1 MKQPNKFLSASFF
14 CSRDISD
21 RSNMRNIIPTLA
33 YVLAQCNIHFRNEL
47 VRVIR
52 ESPDVGY
59 SLPQKQFHSLILRPL
74 LATELE
80 DPVILVL
87 DALDECTDV
96 CAPETIISAFAS
108 TIAEVPF
115 LKVFIS
121 SRPTSSTNDA
131 FADEE
136 LRKRRAVFVLHDV
149 EKDVVDADIKSYIS
163 ARLADKALKRNIA
176 EKGWPPVELV
186 EKLVQKADGLF
197 IYASTVCEFIE
208 HRGDLH
214 YRLQQ
219 MANRPAREYRG
230 IDALY
235 QQILESA
242 IAEFREDEDV
252 HHCRSIV
259 TAVVQLQNP
268 LPLID
273 LGDLL
278 QLPANHIRE
287 LLGDLQPVLIVP
299 EKLDGIIHTLHAS
312 FHDFLT
318 DEKRCLPRMYLH
330 PSRQH
335 RDILMCLLRSMNTL
349 KRDICK
355 IDLQFNAEVRHLETR
370 RKTYISGSLLYA
382 CTHWIDH
389 LLFASTT
396 EEDDELLEALH
407 IFVSTKLLH
416 WIEVL
421 SLLDNLSNASTVLAA
436 ARSWYAVC
444 PLHVR
449 PRMRSNSIVAY
460 FTERIFLPSTKE
472 ISI

>member
-1 MKQPNKFLSASFF
+1 LQ
-14 CSRDISD
+14 
-21 RSNMRNIIPTLA
+21 
-33 YVLAQCNIHFRNEL
+33 
-47 VRVIR
+47 
-52 ESPDVGY
+52 
-59 SLPQKQFHSLILRPL
+59 PL
-74 LATELE
+74 LATGLE
-80 DPVILVL
+80 DPVVLVL

-96 CAPETIISAFAS
+96 HAPETIISAFAS
-108 TIAEVPF
+108 TIEEVPF
-115 LKVFIS
+115 LKIFVS

-149 EKDVVDADIKSYIS
+149 EKDVVESDIKSYIS
-163 ARLADKALKRNIA
+163 ARLADKALKRNIV
-176 EKGWPPVELV
+176 ENGWPPVELV

-208 HRGDLH
+208 HRGDLR

-219 MANRPAREYRG
+219 MADRPAREYKG

-242 IAEFREDEDV
+242 IAEFREEEDV
-252 HHCRSIV
+252 LHCRSIV

-278 QLPANHIRE
+278 RLPANHIRE
-287 LLGDLQPVLIVP
+287 LLGDLQSVLIVP
-299 EKLDGIIHTLHAS
+299 EKLHGIIHTLHAS

-318 DEKRCLPRMYLH
+318 DEKRCLPRMYVR

-335 RDILMCLLRSMNTL
+335 RDILMCLLQCMNTL

-355 IDLQFNAEVRHLETR
+355 ISSQFNAEVHHLETR

-382 CTHWIDH
+382 CSHWIDH
-389 LLFASTT
+389 LSLVSTT

-407 IFVSTKLLH
+407 TFMSTKLLN

-421 SLLDNLSNASTVLAA
+421 SLLDNLSNVSTVLAS
-436 ARSWYAVC
+436 ARSWYAVR
-444 PLHVR
+444 PLR
-449 PRMRSNSIVAY
+449 MFPRIRSI
-460 FTERIFLPSTKE
+460 
-472 ISI
+472 